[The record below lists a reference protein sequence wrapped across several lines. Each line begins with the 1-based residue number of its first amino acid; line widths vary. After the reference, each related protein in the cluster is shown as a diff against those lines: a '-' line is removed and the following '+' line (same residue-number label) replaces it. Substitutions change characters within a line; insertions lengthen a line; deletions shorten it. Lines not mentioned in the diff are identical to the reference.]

1 MWIKVAQIA
10 TEETIKNFNVI
21 GELSHREMQRLM
33 ADSVELETGEDADT
47 LMGKVEDLIRNII
60 ENRDP
65 NYYLV
70 AFNTENSIIEQNT
83 IMTGNG
89 RLLTLQARNVGDLL
103 VFVNHRAE
111 ILNLI
116 HASREVAEIF
126 GKTDGIDFYIT
137 DGSNTIVAELNK
149 EMGDDTFIEY
159 RK

>member
-10 TEETIKNFNVI
+10 SEETIKKFNVM

-47 LMGKVEDLIRNII
+47 LMGLVEDLIRNII

-89 RLLTLQARNVGDLL
+89 RLLTLQASSVADLL
-103 VFVNHRAE
+103 VSVNHRAE

-116 HASREVAEIF
+116 HAGREVAEIF
-126 GKTDGIDFYIT
+126 GKTDDLDFYIT
-137 DGSNTIVAELNK
+137 DGNNTIVAELNK

>member
-1 MWIKVAQIA
+1 MWIKVSQIA
-10 TEETIKNFNVI
+10 SEETIKQFNVM

-47 LMGKVEDLIRNII
+47 LMGLVEDLIRNII

-70 AFNTENSIIEQNT
+70 AFNTENSIIERNT

-103 VFVNHRAE
+103 VSINHRAE
-111 ILNLI
+111 IINLI

-126 GKTDGIDFYIT
+126 GKTDDLDFYIT
-137 DGSNTIVAELNK
+137 DGNNTIVAELNK

>member
-1 MWIKVAQIA
+1 MWVKVAQIA
-10 TEETIKNFNVI
+10 TEQTIKKFNVI

-33 ADSVELETGEDADT
+33 ADSVELVMGEDADT
-47 LMGKVEDLIRNII
+47 LMGLVEDLIRNII

-89 RLLTLQARNVGDLL
+89 RILTLQARNVDDLL

-149 EMGDDTFIEY
+149 EMGDDTFIVY
-159 RK
+159 QK